1 MSKNK
6 SRNNISGKGQNN
18 QRITR
23 INDEIAKTAADIIRF
38 EMSDP
43 RIGTVVSVVGAD
55 TTTDLK
61 FCKISVSV
69 LEKVGKTSVSPEE
82 TLEALTNATGFI
94 RKRIA
99 ETLNLRHTPEI
110 TFLLDDSIAYA
121 MRMHKFI
128 DEVIRN
134 DS

>member
-6 SRNNISGKGQNN
+6 SHGKSQNN
-18 QRITR
+18 QRIAR
-23 INDEIAKTAADIIRF
+23 INDEIARTAADIIRF

-43 RIGTVVSVVGAD
+43 RIGTVVSVVGAN

-69 LEKVGKTSVSPEE
+69 LEGNGQKNVPPEE
-82 TLEALTNATGFI
+82 TLEALANASGFI

-110 TFLLDDSIAYA
+110 TFLLDDSIASA
-121 MRMHKFI
+121 MRMHKLI
-128 DEVIRN
+128 DEVVRN

>member
-1 MSKNK
+1 MSKN
-6 SRNNISGKGQNN
+6 NT
-18 QRITR
+18 RITR
-23 INDEIAKTAADIIRF
+23 INDEIARVAADIIRF

-43 RIGTVVSVVGAD
+43 RIGTVVSVTGTK
-55 TTTDLK
+55 TTPDLK

-69 LEKVGKTSVSPEE
+69 LDDTNEDE
-82 TLEALTNATGFI
+82 TLTALSKASGFI

-99 ETLNLRHTPEI
+99 EILNLRHTPEI
-110 TFLLDDSIAYA
+110 SFVLDDSIAHA
-121 MRMHKFI
+121 MRMNRLI